1 MGRGKAC
8 RKAVRPARAAGNDG
22 FKLLHAE
29 HAQQA
34 VLQPCVIL
42 KIARPHH
49 GQFHTVPRQ
58 AFSDSSPPDTGR
70 HVLPTITQSAK
81 VRQVLDFNRLRG
93 NNGPDNLK
101 ARPFMPDILNLD
113 PELAAKADA
122 LFQELGL
129 DLPTAVRLFL
139 LQSLREGGLPF
150 TPRLT
155 APSGTREKHAATPLP
170 QEERRREENSSAAT
184 GIKGE
189 ARLDADIPSVP
200 AAEEN
205 LHSLPET
212 DEEAMKDIP
221 VDAEE
226 DGFSEEEEKLPAD
239 GNTGE
244 APSPAAENDAPF
256 SPGGSDELRRAFAS
270 AHLIGAPLRRIRSLN
285 RLYAIGERNPHV
297 QGWREVYVSGD
308 EPFALDFGAVR
319 VELGF
324 HGGGSLRMMDGRL
337 PDKVLEADA
346 VYPRDLSA
354 VFSSVIGQPL
364 ADVSSTRTWDDG
376 QEREQLRLHFAN
388 GCTLT
393 FAPGKDW
400 GALWLSDAH
409 GSVMFAPDAV
419 WLRVLDDRAW
429 NGLR

>member
-1 MGRGKAC
+1 M
-8 RKAVRPARAAGNDG
+8 
-22 FKLLHAE
+22 
-29 HAQQA
+29 
-34 VLQPCVIL
+34 
-42 KIARPHH
+42 
-49 GQFHTVPRQ
+49 T
-58 AFSDSSPPDTGR
+58 S
-70 HVLPTITQSAK
+70 
-81 VRQVLDFNRLRG
+81 
-93 NNGPDNLK
+93 DNLK

-122 LFQELGL
+122 LFHELGL

-155 APSGTREKHAATPLP
+155 APSAMREKHAEAPLP
-170 QEERRREENSSAAT
+170 QEEPGHEENRT
-184 GIKGE
+184 DTPCIKE
-189 ARLDADIPSVP
+189 EPRLDADMPSAP
-200 AAEEN
+200 APEEN
-205 LHSLPET
+205 LRSLPET
-212 DEEAMKDIP
+212 
-221 VDAEE
+221 
-226 DGFSEEEEKLPAD
+226 EEEESGRDLPAD
-239 GNTGE
+239 AGESGFPGEEEELPAAGNDGE
-244 APSPAAENDAPF
+244 APSPTAAAEAPF
-256 SPGGSDELRRAFAS
+256 APGGSDELRRAFAS

>member
-1 MGRGKAC
+1 M
-8 RKAVRPARAAGNDG
+8 
-22 FKLLHAE
+22 
-29 HAQQA
+29 
-34 VLQPCVIL
+34 
-42 KIARPHH
+42 
-49 GQFHTVPRQ
+49 
-58 AFSDSSPPDTGR
+58 
-70 HVLPTITQSAK
+70 
-81 VRQVLDFNRLRG
+81 
-93 NNGPDNLK
+93 
-101 ARPFMPDILNLD
+101 
-113 PELAAKADA
+113 
-122 LFQELGL
+122 
-129 DLPTAVRLFL
+129 
-139 LQSLREGGLPF
+139 
-150 TPRLT
+150 
-155 APSGTREKHAATPLP
+155 
-170 QEERRREENSSAAT
+170 
-184 GIKGE
+184 
-189 ARLDADIPSVP
+189 
-200 AAEEN
+200 
-205 LHSLPET
+205 
-212 DEEAMKDIP
+212 
-221 VDAEE
+221 
-226 DGFSEEEEKLPAD
+226 
-239 GNTGE
+239 
-244 APSPAAENDAPF
+244 
-256 SPGGSDELRRAFAS
+256 
-270 AHLIGAPLRRIRSLN
+270 
-285 RLYAIGERNPHV
+285 

>member
-1 MGRGKAC
+1 M
-8 RKAVRPARAAGNDG
+8 P
-22 FKLLHAE
+22 E
-29 HAQQA
+29 
-34 VLQPCVIL
+34 IL
-42 KIARPHH
+42 YL
-49 GQFHTVPRQ
+49 
-58 AFSDSSPPDTGR
+58 DT
-70 HVLPTITQSAK
+70 
-81 VRQVLDFNRLRG
+81 
-93 NNGPDNLK
+93 
-101 ARPFMPDILNLD
+101 
-113 PELAAKADA
+113 ELAAKAEA

-129 DLPTAVRLFL
+129 DLTTAVRLFL

-155 APSGTREKHAATPLP
+155 APLPSREKTLP
-170 QEERRREENSSAAT
+170 PEEEERAENGTA
-184 GIKGE
+184 
-189 ARLDADIPSVP
+189 VP
-200 AAEEN
+200 
-205 LHSLPET
+205 LT
-212 DEEAMKDIP
+212 DEEAQDTEAP
-221 VDAEE
+221 CT
-226 DGFSEEEEKLPAD
+226 SSLPEEEEAPRQEACREEPEHSATWDEENAPEEHSGKE
-239 GNTGE
+239 E
-244 APSPAAENDAPF
+244 APHADDTEAPF
-256 SPGGSDELRRAFAS
+256 AETDAAFTPGGNDELRNAFAR
-270 AHLIGAPLRRIRSLN
+270 AHLIGAPLRRVRSLN

-364 ADVSSTRTWDDG
+364 VDVSSARVWEEN
-376 QEREQLRLHFAN
+376 QEREQLHLRFAN

-393 FAPGKDW
+393 FAPGKEW

-419 WLRVLDDRAW
+419 WLRVLDDRAL